1 MKLGMD
7 RRAEYYTVQ
16 HRGSS
21 GQIITFNPYKLPL
34 ISISI
39 PVNKRKFLLLHLA
52 HPLPTLYVD
61 NRELMLSISKEIII
75 CVKRY

>member
-1 MKLGMD
+1 MKLGMN

-21 GQIITFNPYKLPL
+21 GQTITLNLYKRPL

-39 PVNKRKFLLLHLA
+39 PVNKRKFLPLHLA